1 METQPFKAFIDLI
14 TFDQKLQKLHKE
26 IVAAQVVAAE
36 LERKKQDR
44 ARRAEQIHA
53 QGRELRKQV
62 DAQELEM
69 KSLDAQEKAK
79 RAQLDTVRDI
89 RAYES
94 LEKEVNHL
102 KHAQHESEKS
112 LLGLWNRVEA
122 TQKEFERVQ
131 QQDAVE
137 LATLSQQ
144 HADVLAKIEALQT
157 EFNAIEHDRP
167 AKKEFIPEEWLEQ
180 YESMR
185 SRIEDPVV
193 PEEDGTCSGCFATVN
208 GQDMLRLRHKA
219 LLTCKSCY
227 RLLYQPKAMG
237 INLEPEA
244 SKP

>member
-14 TFDQKLQKLHKE
+14 TFDQKLQKLHKD
-26 IVAAQVVAAE
+26 IVAAQVVAAD
-36 LERKKQDR
+36 LDRKKRER
-44 ARRAEQIHA
+44 ARHAEQIQA
-53 QGRELRKQV
+53 QVRDLRKQV

-79 RAQLDTVRDI
+79 RTQLDTVRDA
-89 RAYES
+89 RSYES

-102 KHAQHESEKS
+102 KHAQHESEKV
-112 LLGLWNRVEA
+112 LLGLWNKVET

-131 QQDAVE
+131 QQDSVE
-137 LATLSQQ
+137 LATISQE
-144 HADVLAKIEALQT
+144 HADVLAKIETLQA

-167 AKKEFIPEEWLEQ
+167 AKKEFVPEEWLEQ

-185 SRIEDPVV
+185 SRIDDPVV
-193 PEEDGTCSGCFATVN
+193 PEEDGTCSGCFATIN
-208 GQDMLRLRHKA
+208 GQDILRLRRKA

-237 INLEPEA
+237 ANLENEVV
-244 SKP
+244 KP